1 MLAGADLLRRGT
13 LMERRSD
20 TARAV
25 VQLSPDLRI
34 VDLSFDDVA
43 EWVGGA
49 MGDGLDV
56 AEL

>member
-1 MLAGADLLRRGT
+1 
-13 LMERRSD
+13 MERRSD